1 MTTQTQTATFTL
13 GVQAVFLILAVALFA
28 LSALGLHVG
37 SLSLG
42 DFGLACFAMAF
53 LYDALKR

>member
-1 MTTQTQTATFTL
+1 MSTQSQTATFTL
-13 GVQAVFLILAVALFA
+13 GIQAVFLILSVALFT

-37 SLSLG
+37 SLSFA

-53 LYDALKR
+53 LYDAIKR